1 MSFITAEVHFIPQ
14 PHFSGINPN
23 FFVPLE
29 YHSKRQEGYEEDKD
43 RFQQVRQPTFS
54 GRVLHYRQHLQAD
67 IGRSTLGRRCRLPLL
82 RQASLHEDEER
93 SLLLHEVQA

>member
-1 MSFITAEVHFIPQ
+1 MIFA
-14 PHFSGINPN
+14 GIDHN

-54 GRVLHYRQHLQAD
+54 SRVLHYRQHLQAD
-67 IGRSTLGRRCRLPLL
+67 IGRGTLGRRRRLPLL